1 VQEAM
6 KTKTVTRE
14 KKKKEVGHAKRD
26 RGVDPALVRSMVRAQ
41 FEEARAK
48 GLDIA
53 VLRDSLCRR
62 FTDPAVLAVIEEEYR
77 SCAKKDGEDEEKR
90 SPAVE
95 RYQLQGTGAADVSS
109 AEKDTKHNKPEE
121 TGSEIES
128 RAESDA
134 KKASEQKP
142 SEGREQGK
150 KEDVVNGEGK
160 DLKPKKGVK
169 GDTKKGSKVEP
180 LALQDIKLASL
191 PVGGKLPGFAE
202 SLHIDLQKYAQE
214 KAYHDAWN
222 LKPAAQLSTGERL
235 GLVGKAIGRG
245 AITGLAQGFG
255 DALLDF
261 AINQGAKRIP
271 YVSGVAEIAAVM
283 FDPKAWLQGNI
294 EGTWGKMK
302 KGWGDL
308 FGEGSDWVTRVEGL
322 INLLDGIA
330 NALGLLGSICQVVAG
345 VLFAGGLI
353 LSLTGVGAG
362 LIAAAPW
369 FLKAGLVLGEVS
381 TLMKIGTTALRTVV
395 IAGRTYQILTDK
407 SSDPETLQKRIESL
421 EKATR
426 EYASTFAKAKTK
438 KLADKWDKGSSSG
451 KTAKG
456 KRKTRKDS
464 SNKSKPKVSQQ
475 AMPDK
480 PKRFFE
486 RAKNL
491 GAGFAK
497 EALTGGQWEKV
508 QDFKQR
514 GLRGTFMPE
523 KRRKELED
531 ELKKTKEK
539 LRGARISRTKREQG
553 IARIESELKSQKERY
568 NNLQQDPGRGKELSK
583 LERDIQKNER
593 DLAQKREELDL
604 VVSSVQGL
612 EKKEDRLRAELA
624 SVKGWLDKIAKAQEE
639 TATGEKSTQELNK
652 ILLSG
657 LSKEAKSY
665 MKQGANWLVDQ
676 VIAIPRKLPEPPVQD
691 ELEVD
696 RQAEIYAELCEQIG
710 QIEFQKKT
718 LQEMQKDAE
727 IEKTGLDVLNKLAQA
742 NLAQAQTLKK
752 ETKETGFVLNE
763 KEKQVRSM
771 EDANSNMRSGP
782 GARTGE
788 YTSFLARLANLLGM
802 VPSKIA
808 PKAQEGAQRAKQGTQ
823 AVQQFEQTRE
833 TTGSFAQGTKAQVQ
847 QDKKTLSVSNQK
859 VEGTEA
865 SLAKLEA
872 EILAKEA
879 GLVEGKTF
887 ILQGLK
893 LADQKKA
900 EKELERKKAEEEYL
914 SAKKRL
920 LAWAILHEDIRK
932 GEEASLESS
941 LEEAERMLADRK

>member
-95 RYQLQGTGAADVSS
+95 RNQLQGAGDADVSS

-142 SEGREQGK
+142 SEAREQGK
-150 KEDVVNGEGK
+150 KEDVVNGEGE

-261 AINQGAKRIP
+261 AIHQGAKRIP

-302 KGWGDL
+302 KGVGDI
-308 FGEGSDWVTRVEGL
+308 FGGGKDFVTRVEGL

-353 LSLTGVGAG
+353 LSLLGVGAG
-362 LIAAAPW
+362 LIAAAPF
-369 FLKAGLVLGEVS
+369 FLKAGLVLGEIS

-421 EKATR
+421 EKATS

-438 KLADKWDKGSSSG
+438 KLTDKWDKGSSSG

-456 KRKTRKDS
+456 KQKTREDS

-475 AMPDK
+475 ALPDK

-491 GAGFAK
+491 GAGIAK

-514 GLRGTFMPE
+514 GLKGTLEPE

-568 NNLQQDPGRGKELSK
+568 KNLQQDPGRGKELSK
-583 LERDIQKNER
+583 LERDIQKKER
-593 DLAQKREELDL
+593 YLAQKREELKE
-604 VVSSVQGL
+604 VVSRVQGL
-612 EKKEDRLRAELA
+612 EKKEDRLQAELA
-624 SVKGWLDKIAKAQEE
+624 SVKGWLDKIAKAEE
-639 TATGEKSTQELNK
+639 GKKST
-652 ILLSG
+652 G
-657 LSKEAKSY
+657 LSEGAKSY

-742 NLAQAQTLKK
+742 NLAQAQSLKK
-752 ETKETGFVLNE
+752 ETEETGFVLNE
-763 KEKQVRSM
+763 KEKQVRGM

-802 VPSKIA
+802 VPSKLA

-865 SLAKLEA
+865 SLAKTKA

-920 LAWAILHEDIRK
+920 LSWAILHEDIRK

-941 LEEAERMLADRK
+941 LEEAEKMLADRK